1 MYKIYVVE
9 DDKKI
14 KNELTI
20 LLKKYGYKVLN
31 CENYENIIDD
41 ILKAD
46 PHIVILDVNLPFYDG
61 YYICRKLR
69 KVSSVPI
76 IIVTSRDSESDELM
90 SLNIGADDYI
100 AKPYNFQILLSRI
113 ALILKR
119 TYDTNKESNIIKY
132 KDIELN
138 ISSTTISYN
147 SKTAELTKN
156 ELRILYLLM
165 QNPSNIITRDQIMNE
180 LWQSDQFIDDNTLTV
195 NINRLRKK
203 LDEIGLEDFLKTK
216 RGQGYMI

>member
-1 MYKIYVVE
+1 MYKIYIVE

-14 KNELTI
+14 KNELSI
-20 LLKKYGYKVLN
+20 LLQKYGYQVLTCN
-31 CENYENIIDD
+31 NFENVIDNI
-41 ILKAD
+41 LQAK
-46 PHIVILDVNLPFYDG
+46 PHLVILDVNLPLYDG

-119 TYDTNKESNIIKY
+119 AYDTNKDSNIINY
-132 KDIELN
+132 KDVELN
-138 ISSTTISYN
+138 VSNSTISYN
-147 SKTAELTKN
+147 NQTVELTKN

-180 LWQSDQFIDDNTLTV
+180 LWQSEQFIDDNTLTV
-195 NINRLRKK
+195 NVNRLRKK
-203 LDEIGLEDFLKTK
+203 LEEINLKDFLKTK

>member
-1 MYKIYVVE
+1 MYKIYIVE

-14 KNELTI
+14 KNELSI
-20 LLKKYGYKVLN
+20 LLQKYGYQVLTCN
-31 CENYENIIDD
+31 NFENVIDNI
-41 ILKAD
+41 LQAN
-46 PHIVILDVNLPFYDG
+46 PHLVILDVNLPLYDG

-119 TYDTNKESNIIKY
+119 AYDMNKDSNIINY

-138 ISSTTISYN
+138 VSNSTISYN
-147 SKTAELTKN
+147 NQTVELTKN

-180 LWQSDQFIDDNTLTV
+180 LWQSEQFIDDNTLTV
-195 NINRLRKK
+195 NVNRLRKK
-203 LDEIGLEDFLKTK
+203 LEEINLKDFLKTK